1 MKRILII
8 TCLLLTT
15 LGTLVHAQQYGR
27 DTRENMRFG
36 IKAGANLANVWDA
49 QGEDFR
55 ADPKLGFA
63 GGIFLEIPI
72 GKFLGFQPA
81 LLYSQKG
88 FKGDGTLLG
97 SPYSLTRT
105 LSYVDAPLLLQI
117 KPSPFFTIALGPQF
131 SYLINEKNVYT
142 YGPNSVEQEQA
153 FENDNIR
160 KNVLGLLTGVDLNF
174 SNLVISPRVGWDFQT
189 NHGDGSSSTPRY
201 KNRWIQLTVGL
212 KI

>member
-1 MKRILII
+1 MKKILIT
-8 TCLLLTT
+8 TCLLLMTF
-15 LGTLVHAQQYGR
+15 GTLVYAQQFGKDAR
-27 DTRENMRFG
+27 DQMRLG

-63 GGIFLEIPI
+63 GGLFLEIPI
-72 GKFLGFQPA
+72 GKFLGLQPA
-81 LLYSQKG
+81 VLYSQKG

-97 SPYSLTRT
+97 SAYSLTRT
-105 LSYVDAPLLLQI
+105 SSYIDVPLMLQI
-117 KPSPFFTIALGPQF
+117 KPSQFISIVFGPQY
-131 SYLINEKNVYT
+131 SYLINEKNVYA
-142 YGPNSVEQEQA
+142 YGANSVEQEQA

-174 SNLVISPRVGWDFQT
+174 SNFVVSGRVGWDFQT

-201 KNRWIQLTVGL
+201 KNRWIQLTAGL

>member
-8 TCLLLTT
+8 SGLLLMTF
-15 LGTLVHAQQYGR
+15 GTLVQAQNYGP
-27 DTRENMRFG
+27 DKRENMRFG

-63 GGIFLEIPI
+63 GGIFLEIPV

-88 FKGDGTLLG
+88 FRGDGTLLG
-97 SPYSLTRT
+97 SAYSLTRT
-105 LSYVDAPLLLQI
+105 SSYVDVPLMLQI
-117 KPSPFFTIALGPQF
+117 KPSPSFTLAVGPQY
-131 SYLINEKNVYT
+131 SYLVNEKNVYT
-142 YGPNSVEQEQA
+142 YGSNSVAQEQA
-153 FENDNIR
+153 FNNDNIR

-174 SNLVISPRVGWDFQT
+174 SNFVISGRLGWDFQT

-201 KNRWIQLTVGL
+201 KNRWLQLTAGL